1 MNKRVFSLPINPK
14 LSEEFVINT
23 FLPFLHEYRE
33 YILDLYF
40 TCRIPPFDQDAMG
53 DCFTTDLALI
63 ESAIYIS
70 NQSDIPLSATFNNI
84 WVRPDQKNLDLWIK
98 EFAPIYNSGVRVV
111 TLPHT
116 TWVSSGQIQA
126 AFPELFIK
134 NTILREVTRPNEIV
148 QLAEAGFNY
157 INLDRD
163 LMRDRDQLLRIRK
176 AKDYCAYLG
185 KPVMI
190 SMLVNE
196 TCWGGCPIMPEHYQY
211 NSTRTKDDPIF
222 FASPIS
228 RVSCSTWDVEHPES
242 DLKAANLPPWR
253 DDWIEMQELG
263 IDTFK
268 LHGRESMMRLQ
279 ESMDLIRRWADKE
292 EYMFP
297 EYKKYEKQLKMKESP
312 LKKWREKIKTCKFDC
327 WDCNYCEA
335 VVEAHMKKSDLIMHP
350 QVETCIEAFNN
361 SGKYLSNHRTY
372 DPNDPSAYYN
382 VEGLTSPRVRHFLNN
397 LCSQEGAVYLEVG
410 VYAGSTFCAAVQNN
424 DMVAA
429 YANDDWSQPN
439 LQPARED
446 INLALE
452 DVTVDTFVQNLQE
465 NITTD
470 SLDFDIQVLN
480 GDSSKLGKKDFTHDV
495 NIIFYDGDNSEQKMR
510 EFFLNMLD
518 FTEDV
523 FTLVVDDANIQENV
537 AITKRF
543 IDAMGLRILYERELL
558 NDQEDINMWWNGLYV
573 VVLSKS
579 KL

>member
-1 MNKRVFSLPINPK
+1 MLNKRVFSLPINPK
-14 LSEEFVINT
+14 LSEDFVVNT
-23 FLPFLHEYRE
+23 FLPFLKEHRE

-53 DCFTTDLALI
+53 DTFLSPEALTD
-63 ESAIYIS
+63 SACYIS

-98 EFAPIYNSGVRVV
+98 EFAPVYDMGVRVV

-134 NTILREVTRPNEIV
+134 NTILREVTKPSEIV
-148 QLAEAGFNY
+148 SLAEAGFNY

-163 LMRDRDQLLRIRK
+163 LMRDRDQLLRIQK
-176 AKDYCAYLG
+176 AKDYCEFLG
-185 KPVMI
+185 KPVML

-211 NSTRTKDDPIF
+211 NATRTKEDPIF

-228 RVSCSTWDVEHPES
+228 RVSCSTWDVEHPEA
-242 DLKAANLPPWR
+242 DLKQANLPPWR
-253 DDWIEMQELG
+253 EDWIEMLDLG

-279 ESMDLIRRWADKE
+279 ESMDLISRWATEE

-297 EYKKYEKQLKMKESP
+297 EYKKYEKQLKMKDSP

-327 WDCNYCEA
+327 WDCNYCEK

-372 DPNDPSAYYN
+372 DPNDPTAYYN

-410 VYAGSTFCAAVQNN
+410 VFAGSTFCAAVQNN

-429 YANDDWSQPN
+429 YANDNWSQPN

-446 INLALE
+446 INLTVE
-452 DVTVDTFVQNLQE
+452 NVTVDTFVKNLQE
-465 NITTD
+465 NITTET
-470 SLDFDIQVLN
+470 LDFDIQVLN
-480 GDSSKLGKKDFTHDV
+480 GDSSKLGKKDFPHDV
-495 NIIFYDGDNSEQKMR
+495 NVIFYDGDNSEQKMR
-510 EFFLNMLD
+510 EFFLNMID
-518 FTEDV
+518 FTENV
-523 FTLVVDDANIQENV
+523 FTLVVDDANIEENV

-543 IDAMGLRILYERELL
+543 IDAMGLKILYERELL
-558 NDQEDINMWWNGLYV
+558 NDPEDIDMWWNGLYV
-573 VVLSKS
+573 VVLSK
-579 KL
+579 

>member
-1 MNKRVFSLPINPK
+1 MNKKVFSLPINPK
-14 LSEEFVINT
+14 LSEDFVFNT
-23 FLPFLHEYRE
+23 FLPFLKEYKE

-40 TCRIPPFDQDAMG
+40 TCRIPPFTQDAMG
-53 DCFTTDLALI
+53 DTFVEDDVLT
-63 ESAIYIS
+63 ESACYIS

-84 WVRPDQKNLDLWIK
+84 WIRPDQKNLDLWIK
-98 EFAPIYNSGVRVV
+98 EFAPVYNSGVRVV

-116 TWVSSGQIQA
+116 SWVSSGQIQA

-134 NTILREVTRPNEIV
+134 NTILREVTKPSEIV

-163 LMRDRDQLLRIRK
+163 LMRDRGQLLRIQK
-176 AKDYCAYLG
+176 AKDYCKFLG
-185 KPVMI
+185 KPVML

-211 NSTRTKDDPIF
+211 NATRTKEDPIF

-228 RVSCSTWDVEHPES
+228 RVSCSTWDIEHPEA
-242 DLKAANLPPWR
+242 DLKQANLPPWR
-253 DDWIEMQELG
+253 EDWQEMLDVG

-279 ESMDLIRRWADKE
+279 ESMDLIKRWADKD

-312 LKKWREKIKTCKFDC
+312 LKMWREKIKTCQFEC
-327 WDCNYCEA
+327 WDCNYCEK

-429 YANDDWSQPN
+429 YANDNWSQPN

-446 INLALE
+446 LE
-452 DVTVDTFVQNLQE
+452 LVLENVTVDTFVENLQD
-465 NITTD
+465 NVTTET
-470 SLDFDIQVLN
+470 LDFDIQVLN
-480 GDSSKLGKKDFTHDV
+480 GDSSKLGKKDFKHDV
-495 NIIFYDGDNSEQKMR
+495 NIIFYDGDNSEETMKQ
-510 EFFLNMLD
+510 FFVNMID
-518 FTEDV
+518 FTEDI
-523 FTLVVDDANIQENV
+523 FTLVVDDANIQQNV
-537 AITKRF
+537 VITKNF
-543 IDAMGLRILYERELL
+543 IDAFGLKILYERELL
-558 NDQEDINMWWNGLYV
+558 NEQEDVDMWWNGLYV

>member
-14 LSEEFVINT
+14 LSEEFVTNT
-23 FLPFLHEYRE
+23 FLPFLKEYRE

-53 DCFTTDLALI
+53 DCFTVNEALI
-63 ESAIYIS
+63 ESACYIS

-98 EFAPIYNSGVRVV
+98 EFAPVYNSGVRVV

-116 TWVSSGQIQA
+116 TWVSTGQIQA

-134 NTILREVTRPNEIV
+134 NTILREVTKPSEIV
-148 QLAEAGFNY
+148 SLAEAGFNY

-163 LMRDRDQLLRIRK
+163 LMRDQEQLIRIRK
-176 AKDYCAYLG
+176 AKDYCKFLG
-185 KPVMI
+185 KPVML

-228 RVSCSTWDVEHPES
+228 RVSCSTWDIEHQEA
-242 DLKAANLPPWR
+242 DLTQANLPPWR
-253 DDWIEMQELG
+253 DDWEEMLELG

-279 ESMDLIRRWADKE
+279 ESMDLIKRWADEE

-335 VVEAHMKKSDLIMHP
+335 VVEAHMKKSELVMHP

-372 DPNDPSAYYN
+372 DPKDPTAYYN
-382 VEGLTSPRVRHFLNN
+382 VEGLSSARVRHFLNN

-429 YANDDWSQPN
+429 YANDNWSQPN

-446 INLALE
+446 MDLALE
-452 DVTVDTFVQNLQE
+452 NVTVDTFVKNLQE

-470 SLDFDIQVLN
+470 SLDFDIKVLN
-480 GDSSKLGKKDFTHDV
+480 GDSSQLGKKDFEQDV
-495 NIIFYDGDNSEQKMR
+495 NIIFYDGDNDQLKMI
-510 EFFLNMLD
+510 EFYTQMLT
-518 FTEDV
+518 FTQDI
-523 FTLVVDDANIQENV
+523 FTLVVDDANVEKNV
-537 AITKRF
+537 EITKQF
-543 IDAMGLRILYERELL
+543 IEYNGLKVLYERELL

-573 VVLSKS
+573 VVISK
-579 KL
+579 

>member
-14 LSEEFVINT
+14 LSEEFVTNT
-23 FLPFLHEYRE
+23 FLPFLKEYRE

-53 DCFTTDLALI
+53 DCFTVNEALI
-63 ESAIYIS
+63 ESACYIS

-98 EFAPIYNSGVRVV
+98 EFAPVYNSGVRVV

-116 TWVSSGQIQA
+116 SWVSTGQIQA

-134 NTILREVTRPNEIV
+134 NTILREVTKPSEIV
-148 QLAEAGFNY
+148 SLAEAGFNY

-163 LMRDRDQLLRIRK
+163 LMRDQEQLIRIRK
-176 AKDYCAYLG
+176 AKDYCKFLG
-185 KPVMI
+185 KPVML

-228 RVSCSTWDVEHPES
+228 RVSCSTWDIEHPEA
-242 DLKAANLPPWR
+242 DLKQANLPPWR
-253 DDWIEMQELG
+253 DDWEEMLELG

-279 ESMDLIRRWADKE
+279 ESMDLIKRWADNE

-297 EYKKYEKQLKMKESP
+297 EYKKYEKQLQMKESP

-335 VVEAHMKKSDLIMHP
+335 VVEAHMKKSELVMHP

-372 DPNDPSAYYN
+372 DPKDPSAYYN

-429 YANDDWSQPN
+429 YANDNWSQPN
-439 LQPARED
+439 LQPARD
-446 INLALE
+446 DMDLTLE
-452 DVTVDTFVQNLQE
+452 NVTVDTFVKNLQE

-470 SLDFDIQVLN
+470 SLDFDIKVLN
-480 GDSSKLGKKDFTHDV
+480 GDSSQLGKKDFEQDV
-495 NIIFYDGDNSEQKMR
+495 NVIFYDGDNDQLKMI
-510 EFFLNMLD
+510 EFYTQMLT
-518 FTEDV
+518 FTQDV
-523 FTLVVDDANIQENV
+523 FTLVVDDANVEKNV
-537 AITKRF
+537 EVTKQF
-543 IDAMGLRILYERELL
+543 IEYNGLKVLYERELL

-573 VVLSKS
+573 VVVSK
-579 KL
+579 

>member
-14 LSEEFVINT
+14 LSEEFVTNT
-23 FLPFLHEYRE
+23 FLPFLKEYRE

-53 DCFTTDLALI
+53 DCFTVNEALI
-63 ESAIYIS
+63 ESACYIS

-98 EFAPIYNSGVRVV
+98 EFAPIYNAGVRVV

-116 TWVSSGQIQA
+116 SWVSTGQIRSV
-126 AFPELFIK
+126 FPELFIK

-148 QLAEAGFNY
+148 SLAEAGFNY

-185 KPVMI
+185 KPVML

-211 NSTRTKDDPIF
+211 NSTRTQNDPIF

-253 DDWIEMQELG
+253 EDWQEMLDLG

-279 ESMDLIRRWADKE
+279 ESMDLIKRWADKD
-292 EYMFP
+292 EYM
-297 EYKKYEKQLKMKESP
+297 
-312 LKKWREKIKTCKFDC
+312 FDC

-335 VVEAHMKKSDLIMHP
+335 VVEAHMKKADLIMHP

-382 VEGLTSPRVRHFLNN
+382 VQGLTSARVRHFLNN

-410 VYAGSTFCAAVQNN
+410 VYAGATFCAAVQNN

-429 YANDDWSQPN
+429 YANDNWSQPD

-446 INLALE
+446 LE
-452 DVTVDTFVQNLQE
+452 LTLELTFV
-465 NITTD
+465 
-470 SLDFDIQVLN
+470 
-480 GDSSKLGKKDFTHDV
+480 
-495 NIIFYDGDNSEQKMR
+495 
-510 EFFLNMLD
+510 
-518 FTEDV
+518 
-523 FTLVVDDANIQENV
+523 
-537 AITKRF
+537 
-543 IDAMGLRILYERELL
+543 
-558 NDQEDINMWWNGLYV
+558 
-573 VVLSKS
+573 
-579 KL
+579 

>member
-14 LSEEFVINT
+14 LSEEFVTNT
-23 FLPFLHEYRE
+23 FLPFLKEYRE

-53 DCFTTDLALI
+53 DCFTVNEALI
-63 ESAIYIS
+63 ESACYIS

-98 EFAPIYNSGVRVV
+98 EFAPVYNSGVRVV

-116 TWVSSGQIQA
+116 SWVSTGQIQA

-134 NTILREVTRPNEIV
+134 NTILREVTKPSEIV
-148 QLAEAGFNY
+148 SLAEAGFNY

-163 LMRDRDQLLRIRK
+163 LMRDHEQLIRIRK
-176 AKDYCAYLG
+176 AKDYCKFLG
-185 KPVMI
+185 KPVML

-228 RVSCSTWDVEHPES
+228 RVSCSTWDIEHPEA
-242 DLKAANLPPWR
+242 DLKQANLPPWR
-253 DDWIEMQELG
+253 DDWEEMLELG

-279 ESMDLIRRWADKE
+279 ESMDLIKRWADEE

-335 VVEAHMKKSDLIMHP
+335 VVEAHMKKSELVMHP

-372 DPNDPSAYYN
+372 DPKDPSAYYN

-429 YANDDWSQPN
+429 YANDNWSQPN
-439 LQPARED
+439 LQPARD
-446 INLALE
+446 DMDLALE
-452 DVTVDTFVQNLQE
+452 NVTVDTFVKNLQE

-470 SLDFDIQVLN
+470 SLDFDIKVLN
-480 GDSSKLGKKDFTHDV
+480 GDSSQLGKKDFEQDV
-495 NIIFYDGDNSEQKMR
+495 NVIFYDGDNDQLKMI
-510 EFFLNMLD
+510 EFYTQMLT
-518 FTEDV
+518 FTQDV
-523 FTLVVDDANIQENV
+523 FTLVVDDANVEKNV
-537 AITKRF
+537 EVTKQF
-543 IDAMGLRILYERELL
+543 IEYNGLKVLYERELL

-573 VVLSKS
+573 VVVSK
-579 KL
+579 

>member
-14 LSEEFVINT
+14 LSEDFVVST
-23 FLPFLHEYRE
+23 FLPFLKKYKE

-53 DCFTTDLALI
+53 DTFLSPEALT
-63 ESAIYIS
+63 ESACYIS
-70 NQSDIPLSATFNNI
+70 SESDIPLSATFNNI
-84 WVRPDQKNLDLWIK
+84 WIRPDQKNLDLWIK

-116 TWVSSGQIQA
+116 SWVSTGQIQA

-148 QLAEAGFNY
+148 SLAEAGFNY

-176 AKDYCAYLG
+176 AKDYCKFIG
-185 KPVMI
+185 KPIML

-228 RVSCSTWDVEHPES
+228 RVSCSTWDIEHPEA
-242 DLKAANLPPWR
+242 DLKQANLPPWR
-253 DDWIEMQELG
+253 EDWVEMQELG

-297 EYKKYEKQLKMKESP
+297 EYKKYQEQLKIKDSP
-312 LKKWREKIKTCKFDC
+312 IVLWREKIKTCKFDC

-335 VVEAHMKKSDLIMHP
+335 VVQSHMKKAELVMHP

-429 YANDDWSQPN
+429 YANDNWSQPN

-446 INLALE
+446 ITLSLE
-452 DVTVDTFVQNLQE
+452 NVTVDTFVKNLQE
-465 NITTD
+465 NITTET
-470 SLDFDIQVLN
+470 LDFDIQVLN
-480 GDSSKLGKKDFTHDV
+480 GDSSQLGKKDFKHDV
-495 NIIFYDGDNSEQKMR
+495 NVIFYDGDNDQMKMV
-510 EFFLNMLD
+510 EFFTNMLT
-518 FTEDV
+518 FTQDV
-523 FTLVVDDANIQENV
+523 FTLVIDDANIEKNV
-537 AITKRF
+537 EVTKQF
-543 IDAMGLRILYERELL
+543 LDYNGLKILYERELL
-558 NDQEDINMWWNGLYV
+558 NDPEDAAMWWNGLYV
-573 VVLSKS
+573 VVVSK
-579 KL
+579 

>member
-1 MNKRVFSLPINPK
+1 MNSRIFSLPINPK
-14 LSEEFVINT
+14 LSEEFVEDT
-23 FLPFLHEYRE
+23 FIPFLKKYKK

-53 DCFTTDLALI
+53 DCFATNQALI
-63 ESAIYIS
+63 HSACYIS
-70 NQSDIPLSATFNNI
+70 NKSDIPLSATFNNI
-84 WVRPDQKNLDLWIK
+84 WVRPDQKNLDLWI
-98 EFAPIYNSGVRVV
+98 ENFAPIYNMGVRVV

-116 TWVSSGQIQA
+116 SWVSTGQIQQV
-126 AFPELFIK
+126 FPELFIK

-148 QLAEAGFNY
+148 SLAESGFNY

-163 LMRDRDQLLRIRK
+163 LMRDRDQLLRIQK
-176 AKDYCAYLG
+176 AKDYCKFIG
-185 KPVMI
+185 KPVML

-211 NSTRTKDDPIF
+211 NSTRTKEDPIF

-228 RVSCSTWDVEHPES
+228 RVSCSTWDVQHPEY

-253 DDWIEMQELG
+253 QDWEEFLDLG

-297 EYKKYEKQLKMKESP
+297 EYIKYNSELHIKESAIN
-312 LKKWREKIKTCKFDC
+312 KWREKIKTCKFDC

-335 VVEAHMKKSDLIMHP
+335 VVESHMKKQDLIVHP
-350 QVETCIEAFNN
+350 QVETCIEAFIN
-361 SGKYLSNHRTY
+361 SGKFISNHRTY
-372 DPNDPSAYYN
+372 DPKDPSSYYN
-382 VEGLTSPRVRHFLNN
+382 VPGLSSARVRHFLNN

-410 VYAGSTFCAAVQNN
+410 VYAGSTFCAAIQNN

-439 LQPARED
+439 LQPAREG
-446 INLALE
+446 LE
-452 DVTVDTFVQNLQE
+452 VPLYDVDVNTFVQNLQE

-470 SLDFDIQVLN
+470 SLEFDVQVLK
-480 GDSSKLGKKDFTHDV
+480 GDSSQLGKKDFKHDV
-495 NIIFYDGDNSEQKMR
+495 NIIFYDGDNSEKKML
-510 EFFLNMLD
+510 EFFRNMLEY
-518 FTEDV
+518 TAKV
-523 FTLVVDDANIQENV
+523 FTLVIDDANIEENV
-537 AITKRF
+537 KITKTWVEEHG
-543 IDAMGLRILYERELL
+543 IKIMYERELL
-558 NDQEDINMWWNGLYV
+558 NDQEDANMWWNGLYV
-573 VVLSKS
+573 LVLAK
-579 KL
+579 

>member
-14 LSEEFVINT
+14 LSEEFVTNT
-23 FLPFLHEYRE
+23 FLPFLKEYRE

-53 DCFTTDLALI
+53 DCFTVNEALI
-63 ESAIYIS
+63 ESACYIS

-98 EFAPIYNSGVRVV
+98 EFAPVYNSGVRVV

-116 TWVSSGQIQA
+116 TWVSTGQIQA

-134 NTILREVTRPNEIV
+134 NTILREVTKPSEIV
-148 QLAEAGFNY
+148 SLAEAGFNY

-163 LMRDRDQLLRIRK
+163 LMRDQEQLIRIRK
-176 AKDYCAYLG
+176 AKDYCKFLG
-185 KPVMI
+185 KPVML

-228 RVSCSTWDVEHPES
+228 RVSCSTWDIEHPEA
-242 DLKAANLPPWR
+242 DLKQANLPPWR
-253 DDWIEMQELG
+253 DDWEEMLELG

-279 ESMDLIRRWADKE
+279 ESMDLIKRGADNE

-297 EYKKYEKQLKMKESP
+297 EYKKYEKQLQMKESP

-335 VVEAHMKKSDLIMHP
+335 VVEAHMKKSELVMHP

-372 DPNDPSAYYN
+372 DPKDPSAYYN

-429 YANDDWSQPN
+429 YANDNWSQPN

-446 INLALE
+446 MDLALE
-452 DVTVDTFVQNLQE
+452 NVTVDTFVKNLQE

-470 SLDFDIQVLN
+470 SLDFDIKVLN
-480 GDSSKLGKKDFTHDV
+480 GDSSQLGKKDFEQDV
-495 NIIFYDGDNSEQKMR
+495 NVIFYDGDNDQLKMI
-510 EFFLNMLD
+510 EFYTQMLT
-518 FTEDV
+518 FTQDV
-523 FTLVVDDANIQENV
+523 FTLVVDDANVEKNV
-537 AITKRF
+537 EVTKQF
-543 IDAMGLRILYERELL
+543 IEYNGLKVLYERELL

-573 VVLSKS
+573 VVVSK
-579 KL
+579 

>member
-14 LSEEFVINT
+14 LSEEFVTNT
-23 FLPFLHEYRE
+23 FLPFLKEYRE

-53 DCFTTDLALI
+53 DCFTVNEALI
-63 ESAIYIS
+63 ESACYIS

-98 EFAPIYNSGVRVV
+98 EFAPVYNSGVRVV

-116 TWVSSGQIQA
+116 SWVSTGQIQA

-134 NTILREVTRPNEIV
+134 NTILREVTKPSEIV
-148 QLAEAGFNY
+148 SLAEAGFNY

-163 LMRDRDQLLRIRK
+163 LMRDQEQLIRIRK
-176 AKDYCAYLG
+176 AKDYCKFLG
-185 KPVMI
+185 KPVML

-228 RVSCSTWDVEHPES
+228 RVSCSTWDIEHPEA
-242 DLKAANLPPWR
+242 DLKQANLPPWR
-253 DDWIEMQELG
+253 DDWEEMLELG

-279 ESMDLIRRWADKE
+279 ESMDLIKRWADNE

-297 EYKKYEKQLKMKESP
+297 EYKKYEKQLQMKESP

-335 VVEAHMKKSDLIMHP
+335 VVEAHMKKSELVMHP

-429 YANDDWSQPN
+429 YANDNWSQPN
-439 LQPARED
+439 LQPARD
-446 INLALE
+446 DMDLALE
-452 DVTVDTFVQNLQE
+452 NVTVDTFVKNLQE

-470 SLDFDIQVLN
+470 SLDFDIKVLN
-480 GDSSKLGKKDFTHDV
+480 GDSSQLGKKDFEQDV
-495 NIIFYDGDNSEQKMR
+495 NVIFYDGDNDQLKMI
-510 EFFLNMLD
+510 EFYTQMLT
-518 FTEDV
+518 FTQDV
-523 FTLVVDDANIQENV
+523 FTLVVDDANVEKNV
-537 AITKRF
+537 EVTKQF
-543 IDAMGLRILYERELL
+543 IEYNGLKVLYERELL

-573 VVLSKS
+573 VVVSK
-579 KL
+579 